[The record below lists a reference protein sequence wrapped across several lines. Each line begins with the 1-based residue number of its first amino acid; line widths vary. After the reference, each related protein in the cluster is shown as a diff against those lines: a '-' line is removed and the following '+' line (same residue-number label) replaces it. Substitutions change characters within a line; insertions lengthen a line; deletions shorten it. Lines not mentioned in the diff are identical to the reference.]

1 MVYWFGGVCVLCRA
15 RASEEGG
22 ERGEG
27 GLCGEGGEGR
37 RRKGKEGRRK
47 TRGGKE
53 GVGDMN
59 HHGLNALDHG
69 WSAC

>member
-27 GLCGEGGEGR
+27 GLCGEGGRGEEKEGKRGEEEDKGKGR
-37 RRKGKEGRRK
+37 R
-47 TRGGKE
+47 
-53 GVGDMN
+53 
-59 HHGLNALDHG
+59 ALG
-69 WSAC
+69 T